1 MSVFDGTTMKDDI
14 VSRLLGGETDLE
26 TSRYLDRLVELSQVE
41 EAEHQFL
48 IDPFDRSV
56 ALVVQMFHNSDLDP
70 WDVDLSVF
78 LELFNQRI
86 NDSENI
92 DLPTCGRLVRMAWS
106 ILRGQASTLLERQ
119 ERSLIDDDV
128 EDTWDFEDSW
138 ETEFSDEDYNFS
150 VGVLTGAAS
159 DVLPSMFEGRIHRE
173 EGRPVTLGELLMGL
187 QAAGRLSEEQKIREK
202 IAKERREAN
211 EKARA
216 RFGGS
221 LHVENL
227 EDDLKRTWDALR
239 SRTLEEKQST
249 DLKDIVEVL
258 TQKSIDSGLSAEEAK
273 SEAQVTALVS
283 SLFLTHRGYA
293 EVSQDS
299 EGKISLKNLHLND
312 DDFSDLTNRINP
324 KVRHTEG
331 VLINE

>member
-1 MSVFDGTTMKDDI
+1 MKDDI
-14 VSRLLGGETDLE
+14 VSRLLGGEADLE
-26 TSRYLDRLVELSQVE
+26 TNRYLDRLVELSLVE

-56 ALVVQMFHNSDLDP
+56 ALVFQMFHNTDLDP

-106 ILRGQASTLLERQ
+106 ILRGQASSLLERQ
-119 ERSLIDDDV
+119 EKSLIDEEV
-128 EDTWDFEDSW
+128 EETWDFEDSW
-138 ETEFSDEDYNFS
+138 ESEFSDEDYNFS

-159 DVLPSMFEGRIHRE
+159 DVLPTMFEGRIHRE

-187 QAAGRLSEEQKIREK
+187 QAAGRLSEEQKMREK

-239 SRTLEEKQST
+239 SRTLEEKEST
-249 DLKDIVEVL
+249 NLSEIVEVL
-258 TQKSIDSGLSAEEAK
+258 EKSSIDSGLSAEDAK
-273 SEAQVTALVS
+273 SEAQVTALIS

-293 EVSQDS
+293 EVSQDLD
-299 EGKISLKNLHLND
+299 GNISLKNLHLRD
-312 DDFSDLTNRINP
+312 DDFSALTNRLNP
-324 KVRHTEG
+324 KVRITEG
-331 VLINE
+331 VISNE

>member
-1 MSVFDGTTMKDDI
+1 MSVFDGNSMKDDI
-14 VSRLLGGETDLE
+14 VSRLLGGEADLE
-26 TSRYLDRLVELSQVE
+26 TNRYLDRLVELSLVE

-56 ALVVQMFHNSDLDP
+56 ALVFQMFHNTDLDP

-86 NDSENI
+86 NESENI

-106 ILRGQASTLLERQ
+106 ILRGQASSLLERQ
-119 ERSLIDDDV
+119 ERSLIDEEV
-128 EDTWDFEDSW
+128 EETWDFEDSW
-138 ETEFSDEDYNFS
+138 ESEFSDEDYNFS

-159 DVLPSMFEGRIHRE
+159 DVLPTMLEGRIHRE

-187 QAAGRLSEEQKIREK
+187 QAAGRLSEEQKMREE

-239 SRTLEEKQST
+239 SRTLEEKEST
-249 DLKDIVEVL
+249 NLSEIVEVL
-258 TQKSIDSGLSAEEAK
+258 EKGSIDSGLSIEDAK
-273 SEAQVTALVS
+273 SEAQVTALIS

-293 EVSQDS
+293 EVSQDLN
-299 EGKISLKNLHLND
+299 GNISLKNLHLQD
-312 DDFSDLTNRINP
+312 DDFSTLTNRLNP
-324 KVRHTEG
+324 KVGLTER
-331 VLINE
+331 VISNE

>member
-1 MSVFDGTTMKDDI
+1 
-14 VSRLLGGETDLE
+14 
-26 TSRYLDRLVELSQVE
+26 
-41 EAEHQFL
+41 
-48 IDPFDRSV
+48 
-56 ALVVQMFHNSDLDP
+56 MFHNTDLDP

-106 ILRGQASTLLERQ
+106 ILRGQASSLLERQ
-119 ERSLIDDDV
+119 EKSLVDDELD
-128 EDTWDFEDSW
+128 DTWDFEDSW
-138 ETEFSDEDYNFS
+138 ESEFSDEDYNFS
-150 VGVLTGAAS
+150 VGVLTGAANE
-159 DVLPSMFEGRIHRE
+159 VLPTMFEGRIHRE

-202 IAKERREAN
+202 IAQERREAN

-239 SRTLEEKQST
+239 SRTLEEKEST
-249 DLKDIVEVL
+249 DLSEIVEVL
-258 TQKSIDSGLSAEEAK
+258 EKNSIDSGLGAEDAK
-273 SEAQVTALVS
+273 SEAQVTALIS

-293 EVSQDS
+293 EVSQDLD
-299 EGKISLKNLHLND
+299 GNISLKNLHLRD
-312 DDFSDLTNRINP
+312 DDFSVLTDRLNP
-324 KVRHTEG
+324 KVRLNEG
-331 VLINE
+331 VMSND

>member
-1 MSVFDGTTMKDDI
+1 M
-14 VSRLLGGETDLE
+14 
-26 TSRYLDRLVELSQVE
+26 ELSLVE

-56 ALVVQMFHNSDLDP
+56 ALVFQMFHNTDLDP

-106 ILRGQASTLLERQ
+106 ILRGQASSLLERQ
-119 ERSLIDDDV
+119 EKSLIDEEV
-128 EDTWDFEDSW
+128 EETWDFEDSW
-138 ETEFSDEDYNFS
+138 ESEFSDEDYNFS

-159 DVLPSMFEGRIHRE
+159 DVLPTMFEGRIHRE

-187 QAAGRLSEEQKIREK
+187 QAAGRLSEEQKMREK

-239 SRTLEEKQST
+239 SRTLEEKEST
-249 DLKDIVEVL
+249 NLSEIVEVL
-258 TQKSIDSGLSAEEAK
+258 EKSSIDSGLSAEDAK
-273 SEAQVTALVS
+273 SEAQVTALIS

-293 EVSQDS
+293 EVSQDLD
-299 EGKISLKNLHLND
+299 GNISLKNLHLRD
-312 DDFSDLTNRINP
+312 DDFSALTNRLNP
-324 KVRHTEG
+324 KVRITEG
-331 VLINE
+331 VISNE

>member
-1 MSVFDGTTMKDDI
+1 
-14 VSRLLGGETDLE
+14 
-26 TSRYLDRLVELSQVE
+26 
-41 EAEHQFL
+41 
-48 IDPFDRSV
+48 
-56 ALVVQMFHNSDLDP
+56 
-70 WDVDLSVF
+70 
-78 LELFNQRI
+78 
-86 NDSENI
+86 
-92 DLPTCGRLVRMAWS
+92 MAWS

-187 QAAGRLSEEQKIREK
+187 QAAGRLSEEQKIRDK

>member
-1 MSVFDGTTMKDDI
+1 MSVFDGNSMKDDI
-14 VSRLLGGETDLE
+14 VSRLLGGEADLE
-26 TSRYLDRLVELSQVE
+26 TNRYLDRLVELSLVE

-56 ALVVQMFHNSDLDP
+56 ALVFQMFHNTDLDP

-86 NDSENI
+86 NESENI

-106 ILRGQASTLLERQ
+106 ILRGQASSLLERQ
-119 ERSLIDDDV
+119 ERSLIDEEV
-128 EDTWDFEDSW
+128 EETWDFEDSW
-138 ETEFSDEDYNFS
+138 ESEFSDEDYNFS

-159 DVLPSMFEGRIHRE
+159 DVLPTMLEGRIHRE

-187 QAAGRLSEEQKIREK
+187 QAAGRLSEEQKMREE

-239 SRTLEEKQST
+239 SRTLEEKEST
-249 DLKDIVEVL
+249 DLSEIVEVL
-258 TQKSIDSGLSAEEAK
+258 EKGSIDSGLSIEDAK
-273 SEAQVTALVS
+273 SEAQVTALIS

-293 EVSQDS
+293 EVSQDLN
-299 EGKISLKNLHLND
+299 GNISLKNLHLRD
-312 DDFSDLTNRINP
+312 DDFSTLTNRLNP
-324 KVRHTEG
+324 KVRLTER
-331 VLINE
+331 VISNE

>member
-1 MSVFDGTTMKDDI
+1 MRDDI
-14 VSRLLGGETDLE
+14 VSRLLGGDTDLE
-26 TSRYLDRLVELSQVE
+26 TNRYLDRLVELSRVE

-56 ALVVQMFHNSDLDP
+56 ALVFQLFQNSDLDP

-78 LELFNQRI
+78 LDLFTERI
-86 NDSENI
+86 NNSENI

-106 ILRGQASTLLERQ
+106 ILRGQASSLIERQ
-119 ERSLIDDDV
+119 ERSLI
-128 EDTWDFEDSW
+128 EEEINDTWEFEETW
-138 ETEFSDEDYNFS
+138 ESEFSDEDYNFS
-150 VGVLTGAAS
+150 VGVLTGAA
-159 DVLPSMFEGRIHRE
+159 DEVLPSMFEGRIHRE

-187 QAAGRLSEEQKIREK
+187 QAAGRLSEEQRMREQ

-221 LHVENL
+221 LHIENL

-239 SRTLEEKQST
+239 SRTISKEST
-249 DLKDIVEVL
+249 DLSEIVDILRENSVR
-258 TQKSIDSGLSAEEAK
+258 SGISREEAE

-293 EVSQDS
+293 EVSQDDK
-299 EGKISLKNLHLND
+299 GNISLKNLHLDD
-312 DDFSDLTNRINP
+312 DDFSTLTNRINP
-324 KVRHTEG
+324 KSKIPG
-331 VLINE
+331 GLLFNE

>member
-1 MSVFDGTTMKDDI
+1 MSVFDGSTMRDDI
-14 VSRLLGGETDLE
+14 VSRLLGGVTDLE
-26 TSRYLDRLVELSQVE
+26 TSRYLDRLVELSLVE

-56 ALVVQMFHNSDLDP
+56 ALVFQMFHNSDLDP

-86 NDSENI
+86 NDSEDI

-119 ERSLIDDDV
+119 EQSLIEDEVEEIWDV
-128 EDTWDFEDSW
+128 ADSW
-138 ETEFSDEDYNFS
+138 ETEFSDEEYNFS

-159 DVLPSMFEGRIHRE
+159 DMLPSMFEGRIHRE

-187 QAAGRLSEEQKIREK
+187 QDAGRISEEQKMREQ

-239 SRTLEEKQST
+239 SRTLKDKEST
-249 DLKDIVEVL
+249 DLSDIIEVL
-258 TQKSIDSGLSAEEAK
+258 KKNSIESGLSSEEAE

-293 EVSQDS
+293 EVSQNLD
-299 EGKISLKNLHLND
+299 GKISLKNLHMQDNN
-312 DDFSDLTNRINP
+312 FSVLTNRLNP
-324 KVRHTEG
+324 KSIIPEG
-331 VLINE
+331 LVLNE

>member
-1 MSVFDGTTMKDDI
+1 MSVFDGSTMRDDI
-14 VSRLLGGETDLE
+14 VSRLLGGEEDLE
-26 TSRYLDRLVELSQVE
+26 TSRYLDRLVELSMVE

-56 ALVVQMFHNSDLDP
+56 ALVFQMFQNSDLDP
-70 WDVDLSVF
+70 WDVDLSIF

-92 DLPTCGRLVRMAWS
+92 DLPTCGRLVRMAWT

-119 ERSLIDDDV
+119 ERSLIEEEV
-128 EDTWDFEDSW
+128 EDTWDFEDTW
-138 ETEFSDEDYNFS
+138 ESEFSDEDYNFS

-159 DVLPSMFEGRIHRE
+159 EVLPSLFEGRIHRD

-187 QAAGRLSEEQKIREK
+187 QAAGRLSEEQKMREQ

-239 SRTLEEKQST
+239 SRTLDDMQTTNLS
-249 DLKDIVEVL
+249 DIVEVL
-258 TQKSIDSGLSAEEAK
+258 KSNSIESGLSSKEAE

-293 EVSQDS
+293 EVSQDLD
-299 EGKISLKNLHLND
+299 GQIKLKNLHLEE
-312 DDFSDLTNRINP
+312 DDFSVLTNRINP
-324 KVRHTEG
+324 KVSIHEG
-331 VLINE
+331 AVINE

>member
-1 MSVFDGTTMKDDI
+1 MSVFDGNSMKDDI
-14 VSRLLGGETDLE
+14 VSRLLGGEADLE
-26 TSRYLDRLVELSQVE
+26 TNRYLDRLVELSLVE

-56 ALVVQMFHNSDLDP
+56 ALVFQMFHNTDLDP

-106 ILRGQASTLLERQ
+106 ILRGQASSLLERQ
-119 ERSLIDDDV
+119 EKSLIDEEV
-128 EDTWDFEDSW
+128 EETWDFEDSW
-138 ETEFSDEDYNFS
+138 ESEFSDEDYNFS

-159 DVLPSMFEGRIHRE
+159 DVLPTMFEGRIHRE

-187 QAAGRLSEEQKIREK
+187 QAAGRLSEEQKMREK

-239 SRTLEEKQST
+239 SRTLEEKEST
-249 DLKDIVEVL
+249 NLSEIVEVL
-258 TQKSIDSGLSAEEAK
+258 EKSSIDSGLSAEDAK
-273 SEAQVTALVS
+273 SEAQVTALIS

-293 EVSQDS
+293 EVSQDLD
-299 EGKISLKNLHLND
+299 GNISLKNLHLRD
-312 DDFSDLTNRINP
+312 DDFSALTNRLNP
-324 KVRHTEG
+324 KVRVTEG
-331 VLINE
+331 VISNE

>member
-1 MSVFDGTTMKDDI
+1 MKDDI
-14 VSRLLGGETDLE
+14 VSRLLGGEADLE
-26 TSRYLDRLVELSQVE
+26 TNRYLDRLVELSLVE

-56 ALVVQMFHNSDLDP
+56 ALVFQMFHNTDLDP

-86 NDSENI
+86 NESENI

-106 ILRGQASTLLERQ
+106 ILRGQASSLLERQ
-119 ERSLIDDDV
+119 ERSLIDEEV
-128 EDTWDFEDSW
+128 EETWDFEDSW
-138 ETEFSDEDYNFS
+138 ESEFSDEDYNFS

-159 DVLPSMFEGRIHRE
+159 DVLPTMLEGRIHRE

-187 QAAGRLSEEQKIREK
+187 QAAGRLSEEQKMREE

-239 SRTLEEKQST
+239 SRTFEEKEST
-249 DLKDIVEVL
+249 NLSEIVEVL
-258 TQKSIDSGLSAEEAK
+258 EKGSIDSGLSVEDAK
-273 SEAQVTALVS
+273 SEAQVTALIS

-293 EVSQDS
+293 EVSQDLN
-299 EGKISLKNLHLND
+299 GNISLKNLHLRDN
-312 DDFSDLTNRINP
+312 DFSTLTNRLNP
-324 KVRHTEG
+324 KVRLTER
-331 VLINE
+331 VISNE

>member
-1 MSVFDGTTMKDDI
+1 MSVFDGSTMRDDI
-14 VSRLLGGETDLE
+14 VSRLLGGEADLE
-26 TSRYLDRLVELSQVE
+26 TSQYLDRLVELSLVE

-56 ALVVQMFHNSDLDP
+56 ALVFQMFQNSDLDP

-92 DLPTCGRLVRMAWS
+92 DLPTCGRLVRMAWT

-119 ERSLIDDDV
+119 ERSLIDEEV
-128 EDTWDFEDSW
+128 EESWDFEDSW

-150 VGVLTGAAS
+150 IGVLTGAAS

-187 QAAGRLSEEQKIREK
+187 QAAGRLSEEQKMREQ

-239 SRTLEEKQST
+239 SRTVEEKTTTNLS
-249 DLKDIVEVL
+249 DIVEVL
-258 TQKSIDSGLSAEEAK
+258 KENSIQSGLSSEEAE

-293 EVSQDS
+293 EVSQDLD
-299 EGKISLKNLHLND
+299 GQIKLKNLHFED
-312 DDFSDLTNRINP
+312 EDFSTLTNRINP
-324 KVRHTEG
+324 KASIHEG
-331 VLINE
+331 VIMNE

>member
-1 MSVFDGTTMKDDI
+1 MRDDI
-14 VSRLLGGETDLE
+14 VSRLLGGDTDLE
-26 TSRYLDRLVELSQVE
+26 TNRYLDRLVELSRVE

-56 ALVVQMFHNSDLDP
+56 ALVFQLFQNSDLDP

-78 LELFNQRI
+78 LDLFTERI
-86 NDSENI
+86 NNSENI

-106 ILRGQASTLLERQ
+106 ILRGQASSLIERQ
-119 ERSLIDDDV
+119 ERSLIEEEID
-128 EDTWDFEDSW
+128 DTWEFEESW
-138 ETEFSDEDYNFS
+138 ESEFSDEDYNFS
-150 VGVLTGAAS
+150 VGVLTGAA
-159 DVLPSMFEGRIHRE
+159 DEVLPSMFEGRIHRE

-187 QAAGRLSEEQKIREK
+187 QAAGRLSEEQRMREQ

-211 EKARA
+211 EKARV

-239 SRTLEEKQST
+239 SRTISNEST
-249 DLKDIVEVL
+249 DLSEIVDVL
-258 TQKSIDSGLSAEEAK
+258 RENSVRSGISREEAE

-293 EVSQDS
+293 EVSQDD
-299 EGKISLKNLHLND
+299 EGNISLKNLHLDD
-312 DDFSDLTNRINP
+312 DDFSTLTNRINP
-324 KVRHTEG
+324 KSKIPG
-331 VLINE
+331 GLLFNE

>member
-1 MSVFDGTTMKDDI
+1 MSVFDGNSMKDDI
-14 VSRLLGGETDLE
+14 VSRLLGGEADLE
-26 TSRYLDRLVELSQVE
+26 TNRYLDRLVELSLVE

-56 ALVVQMFHNSDLDP
+56 ALVFQMFHNTDLDP

-86 NDSENI
+86 NESENI

-106 ILRGQASTLLERQ
+106 ILRGQASSLLERQ
-119 ERSLIDDDV
+119 ERSLIDEEV
-128 EDTWDFEDSW
+128 EETWDFEDSW
-138 ETEFSDEDYNFS
+138 ESEFSDEDYNFS

-159 DVLPSMFEGRIHRE
+159 DVLPTMLEGRIHRE

-187 QAAGRLSEEQKIREK
+187 QAAGRLSEEQKMREE

-239 SRTLEEKQST
+239 SRTFEEKEST
-249 DLKDIVEVL
+249 NLSEIVEVL
-258 TQKSIDSGLSAEEAK
+258 EKGSIDSGLSIEDAK
-273 SEAQVTALVS
+273 SEAQVTALIS

-293 EVSQDS
+293 EVSQDLN
-299 EGKISLKNLHLND
+299 GNISLKNLHLRD
-312 DDFSDLTNRINP
+312 DDFSTLTNRLNP
-324 KVRHTEG
+324 KVRLTER
-331 VLINE
+331 VISNE

>member
-1 MSVFDGTTMKDDI
+1 MRDDI
-14 VSRLLGGETDLE
+14 VSRLLGGDTDLE
-26 TSRYLDRLVELSQVE
+26 TNRYLDRLVELSRVE

-56 ALVVQMFHNSDLDP
+56 ALVFQLFQNSDLDP

-78 LELFNQRI
+78 LDLFTERI
-86 NDSENI
+86 NNSENI

-106 ILRGQASTLLERQ
+106 ILRGQASSLIERQ
-119 ERSLIDDDV
+119 ERSLIEEEID
-128 EDTWDFEDSW
+128 DTWEFEETW
-138 ETEFSDEDYNFS
+138 ESEFSDEDYNFS
-150 VGVLTGAAS
+150 VGVLTGAA
-159 DVLPSMFEGRIHRE
+159 DEVLPSMFEGRIHRE

-187 QAAGRLSEEQKIREK
+187 QAAGRLSEEQRMREQ

-211 EKARA
+211 EKARV

-239 SRTLEEKQST
+239 SRTISNEST
-249 DLKDIVEVL
+249 DLSEIVDILRENSVR
-258 TQKSIDSGLSAEEAK
+258 SGISREEAE

-293 EVSQDS
+293 EVSQDD
-299 EGKISLKNLHLND
+299 EGNISLKNLHLDD
-312 DDFSDLTNRINP
+312 DDFSTLTNRINP
-324 KVRHTEG
+324 KSKIPG
-331 VLINE
+331 GLLFNE

>member
-1 MSVFDGTTMKDDI
+1 MKDDI
-14 VSRLLGGETDLE
+14 VSRLLGGEADLE
-26 TSRYLDRLVELSQVE
+26 TNRYLDRLVELSLVE

-56 ALVVQMFHNSDLDP
+56 ALVFQMFHNTDLDP

-86 NDSENI
+86 NESENI

-106 ILRGQASTLLERQ
+106 ILRGQASSLLERQ
-119 ERSLIDDDV
+119 ERSLIDEEV
-128 EDTWDFEDSW
+128 EETWDFEDSW
-138 ETEFSDEDYNFS
+138 ESEFSDEDYNFS

-159 DVLPSMFEGRIHRE
+159 DVLPTMLEGRIHRE

-187 QAAGRLSEEQKIREK
+187 QAAGRLSEEQKMREE

-239 SRTLEEKQST
+239 SRTLEEKEST
-249 DLKDIVEVL
+249 NLSEIVEVL
-258 TQKSIDSGLSAEEAK
+258 EKGSIDSGLSIEDAK
-273 SEAQVTALVS
+273 SEAQVTALIS

-293 EVSQDS
+293 EVSQDLN
-299 EGKISLKNLHLND
+299 GNISLKNLHLQD
-312 DDFSDLTNRINP
+312 DDFSTLTNRLNP
-324 KVRHTEG
+324 KVRLTER
-331 VLINE
+331 VISNE